1 MKKEIT
7 NNSVLTGLALLAS
20 LSIFSQLQP
29 VVKTTTTQLPSIST
43 TSTFNKSISPRYIEA
58 TRKYVTSTSKTSIK
72 NNTGATAKSTV
83 TLNKGGIEGS
93 APSRTTSSTPA
104 ISGDVTCIER
114 NVNEKT
120 DYFRQPLFSQGEFI
134 YPGALLDATLF
145 INNQFGYYS
154 VPATYQRRPYRI
166 SANLFT
172 MEGGAPQN
180 PTEMI
185 GDNEDYS
192 LASYRAA
199 KSLIMNR
206 NAQANPPVEVLFE
219 YIEATTKEEM
229 AIKLGY
235 NASVN
240 IPAEVSALIAG
251 IPVGANADLSIS
263 TIASQVNDKS
273 RIVLKINYNFYSMDA
288 SPFND
293 EEQDFLN
300 PRPGTDISPN
310 VVYVSSVL
318 YGTTGYVYF
327 ESDKS
332 ASELQAVI
340 QETVGVTGPLNQG
353 SASVT
358 VSAETRAKFTST
370 VTKMVAY
377 GKGLGLASGAAIN
390 LTSLDNLLSLIGTLR
405 TWGPNNQGSPIAFTM
420 NFLNDGIQAL
430 VSYSTQFPNKVCT
443 QTPITNLL
451 FDVDLELDHIVVS
464 NVRDLDGT
472 EDLYG
477 QIDFTNLKA
486 NGKTISDNINF
497 FLKSEAGANVNNYRN
512 GTAPIDKKIN
522 LIKNLTFDELK
533 NIELTVGGK
542 LYDDEGLLGSRV
554 FKCNDCSSFSGD
566 FGTRILKFI
575 ELSNTQTS
583 LNTLV
588 NSGSYQDLKFST
600 DKFFELNFYESNNK
614 NDGWVKIMW
623 KVWVKP
629 H

>member
-1 MKKEIT
+1 MKKGIAKT
-7 NNSVLTGLALLAS
+7 SVVTGLVLLAS
-20 LSIFSQLQP
+20 LSIFSQIQQT
-29 VVKTTTTQLPSIST
+29 VIKTPATQLPSIT
-43 TSTFNKSISPRYIEA
+43 ATSFNKSISPKYIEA
-58 TRKYVTSTSKTSIK
+58 TRKYLKSSSKTSLG
-72 NNTGATAKSTV
+72 NNTGFTLKSTV
-83 TLNKGGIEGS
+83 TLNKGGVEGS
-93 APSRTTSSTPA
+93 APSQTTSSSP
-104 ISGDVTCIER
+104 SVTGAYTCLTR

-120 DYFRQPLFSQGEFI
+120 DYFRQPLFAQGDFI
-134 YPGALLDATLF
+134 YPGALLNATNF
-145 INNQFGYYS
+145 INNQFGYYIP
-154 VPATYQRRPYRI
+154 PANYQRQPYTL

-172 MEGGAPQN
+172 MAGLPQN
-180 PTEMI
+180 PTEKI

-192 LASYRAA
+192 FASYRAA
-199 KSLIMNR
+199 QSLILNR
-206 NAQANPPVEVLFE
+206 NASANPPVEAFIE
-219 YIEATTKEEM
+219 YIAATTQEEV
-229 AIKLGY
+229 AIKLGF
-235 NASVN
+235 ASAAN
-240 IPAEVSALIAG
+240 IPAEIAALVTG
-251 IPVGANADLSIS
+251 IPVGVNLSQTAS
-263 TIASQVNDKS
+263 TIASQINDKS
-273 RIVLKINYNFYSMDA
+273 RIILKINYHFYSMDA
-288 SPFND
+288 SPFNND
-293 EEQDFLN
+293 HKKFLS
-300 PRPGTDISPN
+300 PDPGADINTN
-310 VVYVSSVL
+310 VVFVSSVL

-332 ASELQAVI
+332 ITELQATLE
-340 QETVGVTGPLNQG
+340 ETFGFAGPLNQG
-353 SASVT
+353 TGSVT
-358 VSAETRAKFTST
+358 VSAEARAKFVST

-377 GKGLGLASGAAIN
+377 GKGLGLPPGSSVAVGN
-390 LTSLDNLLSLIGTLR
+390 LDNLLNMIGSLR
-405 TWGPNNQGSPIAFTM
+405 NWGPGNIGSPIAFTM
-420 NFLNDGIQAL
+420 NFLNDGIQAI

-443 QTPITNLL
+443 QTPLTNLL

-486 NGKTISDNINF
+486 NGKTVSDNKNF

-512 GTAPIDKKIN
+512 GTAPIDKRIN

-542 LYDDEGLLGSRV
+542 LYDDEGLLGSRN

-575 ELSNTQTS
+575 ELSITQTS
-583 LNTLV
+583 LNSLV
-588 NSGSYQDLKFST
+588 YNGNYQDIKFST